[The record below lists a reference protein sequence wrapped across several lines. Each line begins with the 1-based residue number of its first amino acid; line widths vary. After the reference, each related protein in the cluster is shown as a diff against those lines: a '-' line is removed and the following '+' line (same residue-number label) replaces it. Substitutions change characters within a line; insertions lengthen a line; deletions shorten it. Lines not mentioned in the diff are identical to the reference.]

1 MGLIDFLNVLLRL
14 NIPLFCVLMFMKG
27 RNCHCHPGSSE
38 ISLSLWANG
47 ELSLL
52 VGPIHFPQQQGALL
66 FPWARVTQEKSE
78 RSSTVFVLCIS
89 FLGFQTLG
97 NHADTLVLPWRNGP
111 VAYLGAMS
119 PTSFG
124 RSSWCSSPQDRIKK
138 GIRAGS

>member
-38 ISLSLWANG
+38 ISLSLGKWGAFPACG
-47 ELSLL
+47 SHSFSTAARGLALSTDNSHT
-52 VGPIHFPQQQGALL
+52 GKIGAQ
-66 FPWARVTQEKSE
+66 FHCV
-78 RSSTVFVLCIS
+78 CIS
-89 FLGFQTLG
+89 VLGFQTLG
-97 NHADTLVLPWRNGP
+97 NHAGTLVLPWRNVP

-124 RSSWCSSPQDRIKK
+124 PSSWHSSPQDRIKE